1 MNDDMNDKVG
11 GINHAQVLS
20 EQRLTADQLETETA
34 LYIVEKSA
42 EMIIMANRVGLTRLS
57 QRLSEAHDAA
67 TRVVE
72 RATDQGA
79 KPSTDAS

>member
-1 MNDDMNDKVG
+1 MSDNKNDKFG
-11 GINHAQVLS
+11 GINYDQVLS

-34 LYIVEKSA
+34 RYIVEKSA
-42 EMIIMANRVGLTRLS
+42 EMIIMANRVGLARLS

-72 RATDQGA
+72 RATHHGA
-79 KPSTDAS
+79 KPSTDAN

>member
-1 MNDDMNDKVG
+1 MNDKVG

-72 RATDQGA
+72 RATHLGA